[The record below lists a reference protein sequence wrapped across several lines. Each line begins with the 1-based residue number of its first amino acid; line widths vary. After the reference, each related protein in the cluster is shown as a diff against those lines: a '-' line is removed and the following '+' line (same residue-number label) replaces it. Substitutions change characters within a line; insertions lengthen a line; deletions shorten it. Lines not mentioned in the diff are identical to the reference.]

1 MPHVK
6 YSIPRLSVLLLQ
18 IESHMICSWVDVN
31 DVLLT
36 VYDQGLESWDNKL
49 L

>member
-18 IESHMICSWVDVN
+18 IESHTICSWIDVM

-36 VYDQGLESWDNKL
+36 VYDEGSDSKVL
-49 L
+49 

>member
-18 IESHMICSWVDVN
+18 IESHIICSWVDVN
-31 DVLLT
+31 NVLLT
-36 VYDQGLESWDNKL
+36 VYDQGLEGSDSKL